1 MSNIKQI
8 FHHIYKRVIIK
19 KLTDVKIHGGSGD
32 SFSRIKNKD
41 PALKNRWMFRCDYL
55 GIRSIFVV

>member
-8 FHHIYKRVIIK
+8 LITFIKDLLK

-32 SFSRIKNKD
+32 SFPKIKNKD
-41 PALKNRWMFRCDYL
+41 PA
-55 GIRSIFVV
+55 